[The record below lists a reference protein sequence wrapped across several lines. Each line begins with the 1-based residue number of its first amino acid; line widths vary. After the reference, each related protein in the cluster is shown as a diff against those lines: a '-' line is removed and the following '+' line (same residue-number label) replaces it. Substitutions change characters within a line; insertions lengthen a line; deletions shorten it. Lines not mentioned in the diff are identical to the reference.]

1 MAFYNVVDLSTY
13 SALPN
18 IYYKKDDSGHLTLK
32 YFYGSVSA
40 GEEILAVTVKKIIL
54 DKNGNIIS
62 YDDNNLN
69 DKNNYEKYYSIPEI
83 EAAMNSEG
91 YMLLN

>member
-1 MAFYNVVDLSTY
+1 M
-13 SALPN
+13 
-18 IYYKKDDSGHLTLK
+18 TLK

-62 YDDNNLN
+62 YDDNKLD

-83 EAAMNSEG
+83 EATMNSEG